1 MKKTL
6 IALAVLGSIA
16 GVAQAQSA
24 VTVYGALDVAV
35 SKATGTTTKMGAGDN
50 NKLGFKGVED
60 LGGGLAATFQ
70 AEIRFDPDT
79 GTVEAGGRPLFQ
91 GQSRVGLMGAFGQV
105 RLGRGLSAMQE
116 SSWAFDPWG
125 NTRARGTFNP
135 GIISAGY
142 GSDPLN
148 GASPVF
154 NTSNRF
160 SNALFYN
167 SPVMGGFQANVSVA
181 TKEAGNN
188 GGPQASVVPVS
199 VSGTYNNGPIGAMLA
214 YERNALEDKYW
225 QVGASYKVG
234 PAKLMASYA
243 QTKFGDTGFSFDAA
257 RPFNPNPLAP
267 AGIPVTDGS
276 KTKAWLVGAIIDAGP
291 GNVLVGYGEKRPDD
305 FEKIKQVSI
314 GYQYNLSKRT
324 FLYTDAVNVR
334 GGERERVNTFDV
346 GIHHNF

>member
-16 GVAQAQSA
+16 GVAQAQSS

-35 SKATGTTTKMGAGDN
+35 SKATGTPTKMGAGNN

-79 GTVEAGGRPLFQ
+79 GTVEAGNRPLFQ
-91 GQSRVGLMGAFGQV
+91 GETRVGLKGDFGQV

-125 NTRARGTFNP
+125 NSRARGTFNP
-135 GIISAGY
+135 RIISTGY
-142 GSDPLN
+142 GSSPLD
-148 GASPVF
+148 GRSPAD

-160 SNALFYN
+160 ANALFYN
-167 SPVMGGFQANVSVA
+167 SPMMSGFQANVTVA
-181 TKEAGNN
+181 TKEDGRNTAIH
-188 GGPQASVVPVS
+188 AETVPVS
-199 VSGTYNNGPIGAMLA
+199 FSGTYTNGPLGALLA

-243 QTKFGDTGFSFDAA
+243 QTKFGDTGNSFDA
-257 RPFNPNPLAP
+257 FNTTERVAP
-267 AGIPVTDGS
+267 DS
-276 KTKAWLVGAIIDAGP
+276 KTKGWLVGAIITAGP
-291 GNVLVGYGEKRPDD
+291 GNILVGYGEKRPED
-305 FEKIKQVSI
+305 FEKIKQASV
-314 GYQYNLSKRT
+314 GYEYNLSKRT
-324 FLYTDAVNVR
+324 FLYTDAMNVR
-334 GGERERVNTFDV
+334 RSGTKTINTFDV